1 MKKKRLKGEI
11 KPSKRIDSPEEQ
23 EGAVWM
29 PFTRSA
35 VGGPVRKGHSSR
47 DLISGEG
54 AECA

>member
-1 MKKKRLKGEI
+1 MKKKKLKGEI

-29 PFTRSA
+29 PFARSA
-35 VGGPVRKGHSSR
+35 VSGPVRKGHSSR

-54 AECA
+54 AGCA